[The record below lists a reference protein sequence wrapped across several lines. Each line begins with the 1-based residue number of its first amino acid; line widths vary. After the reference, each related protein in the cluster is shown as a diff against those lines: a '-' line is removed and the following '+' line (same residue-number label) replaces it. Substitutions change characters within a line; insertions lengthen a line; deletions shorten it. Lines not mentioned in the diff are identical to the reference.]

1 MTMKKQST
9 LRFIRFILI
18 IAAVLAVSLPLATAF
33 ASNAEAQETVQA
45 RATWNLRIRSGPGTD
60 YDQVGTIYKDDT
72 VPVLGRNE
80 AATWILIDYDGTQGW
95 IAAAYCAFTGDLLSV
110 PINTNFAP
118 PPPPAESPLAAEAAP
133 QPAAPQAEPAPASEA
148 PASSV
153 VAKPIYDMNLR
164 TGPGTNYERSTV
176 VPVGSVTYV
185 LFQYTAGDKVWLYV
199 EYKDTRGW
207 LASWY
212 VTLTGNLA
220 DVPQADLN
228 ATVTSQQPVVTPP
241 PPTPIPPPVVSAP
254 GAYSAPLSRVG
265 ANVRSIYE
273 RGQQTGKRANAFT
286 TIGDCETASP
296 DFLKPFDNG
305 VYELY
310 EYDYLEVVIN
320 WFYGSFGHT
329 GQAAKE
335 GFPVWAILDPLWA
348 DPNTCLPGENPLACE
363 YRTWQPAFALIM
375 VRTPEYENGPGSDY
389 YYDVK
394 EVIEFSV
401 SQGVVPILSTLPLQA
416 GVHPHVDS
424 MNDSIRLLA
433 QEHNVPLW
441 DFHLTTESLPSRGVD
456 MTYHLTLPNGEGPTD
471 FTDKSLQAGMT
482 RRNLEALEVLHA
494 VMSNTIW

>member
-1 MTMKKQST
+1 MMIKKQSI
-9 LRFIRFILI
+9 LRFIRFMLI
-18 IAAVLAVSLPLATAF
+18 TAAVLAISLPLATAF
-33 ASNAEAQETVQA
+33 ASSTEAQETVQA
-45 RATWNLRIRSGPGTD
+45 RATWNLRVRSGPGTD
-60 YDQVGTIYKDDT
+60 YEQIGTVYKDDT

-80 AATWILIDYDGTQGW
+80 AATWVLIDNNGTQGW
-95 IAAAYCAFTGDLLSV
+95 IAAAYCTFTGDLLSV
-110 PINTNFAP
+110 PINANYSPSSVTTD
-118 PPPPAESPLAAEAAP
+118 PPPAAGT
-133 QPAAPQAEPAPASEA
+133 APASGE

-153 VAKPIYDMNLR
+153 IAKPIYDMNLR

-176 VPVGSVTYV
+176 VPAGSVTYV
-185 LFQYTAGDKVWLYV
+185 LFQHTVGDKVWLYV
-199 EYKDTRGW
+199 EYEDSRGW

-212 VTLTGNLA
+212 VTLTGNLVE
-220 DVPQADLN
+220 VPQADLN
-228 ATVTSQQPVVTPP
+228 TTITSQQSVVTPP
-241 PPTPIPPPVVSAP
+241 PPTPIPPAVVSAP

-265 ANVRSIYE
+265 ANVRSIFT

-286 TIGDCETASP
+286 TVGDCETASP

-310 EYDYLEVVIN
+310 GYDYLEVVIN
-320 WFYGSFGHT
+320 WFSGSFGHT

-348 DPNTCLPGENPLACE
+348 NPNACLPDENPLACE

-375 VRTPEYENGPGSDY
+375 VRTAEYENGPGSDY

-401 SQGVVPILSTLPLQA
+401 SQGVVPILSTLPFQA
-416 GVHPHVDS
+416 GAHPHVDS
-424 MNDSIRLLA
+424 MNESIRLLA
-433 QEHNVPLW
+433 QEQNVPLW
-441 DFHLTTESLPSRGVD
+441 DFHMTTESLPSRGVD
-456 MTYHLTLPNGEGPTD
+456 MTYHLTLPDRESPTH
-471 FTDKSLQAGMT
+471 FTDTSLRAGMT